1 MSDVVNIV
9 RQAGIVGAGGAGFP
23 THVKVGAQV
32 DTVIAN
38 GAECEPLLRGDKM
51 LMLRHPEEV
60 LDGLTILAR
69 ATGAARVVLA
79 LKAHYSDVVDRIRT
93 VASEEFPQVEVFE
106 MGNFYPAGDEQ
117 TLVHEVTG
125 KVVPEGGIPLAVG
138 CVVNNVVTLFQLSR
152 AVRHGEAATYRPV
165 TIVGDVAKPRTAM
178 LPVGTPFSKALELAG
193 GAVVDDPVFIAGGP
207 MMGVATTDPDT
218 PIDKRCSGLLVLDKS
233 HPLVRRKM
241 APMKREVAISRAAC
255 CQCRFCTDLCPRYL
269 LGHDLHPHLAMYGV
283 NLTGFRELP
292 ASAFTSAYL
301 CCMCGIC
308 EVYSCPLGL
317 SPRKMYAA
325 LREELSANKIPN
337 PHHRDDLSP
346 RPQYA
351 DRKIPVPRL
360 ITRLG
365 LTPYEHQGWDG
376 NLGLQKVDVVRVPL
390 KQHLGAP
397 ATPVV
402 AVGDKVKVGDMLGEI
417 PENSLGAR
425 VHASIDGVVT
435 AVNTVVEISRLTPGP
450 PAAENRS
457 NS

>member
-69 ATGAARVVLA
+69 ATGATRVVLA
-79 LKAHYSDVVDRIRT
+79 LKAHYSDVVDRIRL

-292 ASAFTSAYL
+292 
-301 CCMCGIC
+301 
-308 EVYSCPLGL
+308 
-317 SPRKMYAA
+317 
-325 LREELSANKIPN
+325 
-337 PHHRDDLSP
+337 
-346 RPQYA
+346 
-351 DRKIPVPRL
+351 
-360 ITRLG
+360 
-365 LTPYEHQGWDG
+365 
-376 NLGLQKVDVVRVPL
+376 
-390 KQHLGAP
+390 
-397 ATPVV
+397 
-402 AVGDKVKVGDMLGEI
+402 
-417 PENSLGAR
+417 
-425 VHASIDGVVT
+425 
-435 AVNTVVEISRLTPGP
+435 
-450 PAAENRS
+450 
-457 NS
+457 